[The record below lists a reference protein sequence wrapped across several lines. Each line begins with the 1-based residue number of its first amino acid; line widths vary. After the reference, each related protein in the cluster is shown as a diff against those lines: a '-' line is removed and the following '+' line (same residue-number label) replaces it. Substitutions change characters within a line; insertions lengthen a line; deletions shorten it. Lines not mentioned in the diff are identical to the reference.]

1 MDNTN
6 IMVKSRT
13 QAKDSDVAA
22 STVFAGQAVGTVG
35 IVSGLIGIW
44 AVSCMVSA
52 VISAGPLSLVTGWF
66 ASVM

>member
-6 IMVKSRT
+6 MMVKTRT
-13 QAKDSDVAA
+13 QVKDSAGAA
-22 STVFAGQAVGTVG
+22 SSVFAGQAVSTVG

-66 ASVM
+66 SSVM